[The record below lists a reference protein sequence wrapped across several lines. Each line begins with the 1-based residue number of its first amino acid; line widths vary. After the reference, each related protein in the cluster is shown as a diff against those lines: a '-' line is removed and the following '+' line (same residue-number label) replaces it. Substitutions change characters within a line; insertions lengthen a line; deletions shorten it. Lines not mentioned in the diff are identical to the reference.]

1 MPTVADRRRTAPRL
15 IAPSDPVEPGD
26 GSGGR
31 DGQIRERVYRAIA
44 AHIRDATGGE
54 VPRAIG
60 SALGREVLDAV
71 IEIVMRTALAEGYF
85 RLPGGFGSFKV
96 QRLKST
102 AKRLPTGQVVA
113 LTSRRSRL
121 RYEEGA
127 AVRELLGM
135 PYKTSY
141 RRKHLRTSKL
151 SERASDI
158 AFPAGAS
165 A

>member
-1 MPTVADRRRTAPRL
+1 MPAINRRPRL
-15 IAPSDPVEPGD
+15 IEPSDPGEAGND
-26 GSGGR
+26 GLIR
-31 DGQIRERVYRAIA
+31 DRVYRAIA
-44 AHIRDATGGE
+44 AQVRESVGDTARP
-54 VPRAIG
+54 VG
-60 SALGREVLDAV
+60 SVVGRELLDAV
-71 IEIVMRTALAEGYF
+71 MEIVMRTALKEGYF

-102 AKRLPTGQVVA
+102 AKRLPTGQVVE
-113 LTSRRSRL
+113 LNSHRSRL

-141 RRKHLRTSKL
+141 RRKHHRVSKL
-151 SERASDI
+151 AEKAADI
-158 AFPAGAS
+158 AFPTS